1 MRPGFP
7 AMSKLPC
14 GTPERMARSRAA
26 RFAGSVMGTKT
37 AGLSGTVP
45 GTGVVSGLF
54 DTDAKASG
62 AHAESGAKKRDS
74 CTRLKPK
81 RG

>member
-1 MRPGFP
+1 
-7 AMSKLPC
+7 MSKLPC

-62 AHAESGAKKRDS
+62 AQAESGMQAESGAKKRDS
-74 CTRLKPK
+74 GTRRKPK